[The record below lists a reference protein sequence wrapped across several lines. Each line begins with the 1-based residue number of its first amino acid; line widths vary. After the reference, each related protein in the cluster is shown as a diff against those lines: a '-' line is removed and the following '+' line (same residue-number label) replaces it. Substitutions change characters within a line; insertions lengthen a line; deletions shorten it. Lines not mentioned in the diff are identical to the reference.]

1 MKAGEKMEAE
11 EAWDLFRA
19 NASNELRKSASV
31 AGQLDTLAAQM
42 QDIQTGVDRLTKL
55 IPKFMG
61 DDAAIDNAN
70 ADAMPAENPLEG
82 LVGGAGDEEAM
93 PMEDEAP
100 VEDVEGA
107 PEEDA
112 DEVPPAE
119 EPTEEDTVDKS
130 DEEGPV
136 NVLESG
142 PEPEADDDD
151 RSVGEILGITE
162 DVSGAEPEEGPA
174 EAPGADSGPEDMPDI
189 AEDAETPAEGSEDAP
204 VEEDVTEIEAEVPP
218 EAPEMAD
225 DGGIQDIYAQI
236 LALLVQAASKAQ
248 DSGDADAVSGI
259 MKSAGAIQS
268 AYGDMCP
275 YLDSVMGTDHF
286 TKSFKE
292 MNSMSDENELEK
304 CGSNTE
310 GTEMEKSITG
320 AEAPDDM
327 IEKSDV
333 PAEFT
338 ETGADMEKSAETNM
352 HDVEDEKGATPNGK
366 TKVGPDDLSK
376 SSHLTSFRDMMA
388 KGCTNA
394 RIEDELEKECDG
406 DMEKSASENMPRLP
420 ETGEDK
426 SVGGMASEGAPD
438 VPETGEDQ
446 SVTGS
451 ASTGM
456 KDVIDPGSESSM
468 QKSGDTPT
476 QAEEC
481 DGALSKSMP
490 GKRIMSFKDM
500 MMKSAENAGRPDSIS
515 SANGDITTPTF
526 GAPMLQK
533 NADKPR
539 VRMGPGVDPHEVV
552 AADWEQYN
560 LFKARAK
567 Y

>member
-1 MKAGEKMEAE
+1 MVNKMEAE
-11 EAWDLFRA
+11 EAWDLFR
-19 NASNELRKSASV
+19 NSASAELRKSASV

-61 DDAAIDNAN
+61 DESAIDAAN
-70 ADAMPAENPLEG
+70 ADAVPPENPLEG
-82 LVGGAGDEEAM
+82 LMGGADGGMGGEEM
-93 PMEDEAP
+93 PMEGEEP
-100 VEDVEGA
+100 MEEA
-107 PEEDA
+107 PEE
-112 DEVPPAE
+112 EPPAE
-119 EPTEEDTVDKS
+119 EPMEDEEVDKS
-130 DEEGPV
+130 DEDGPV
-136 NVLESG
+136 NVLESDAG
-142 PEPEADDDD
+142 PEEDAGDE
-151 RSVGEILGITE
+151 SIGASLGI
-162 DVSGAEPEEGPA
+162 
-174 EAPGADSGPEDMPDI
+174 
-189 AEDAETPAEGSEDAP
+189 SEDAP
-204 VEEDVTEIEAEVPP
+204 IDDASEDVAEEPMEGGTEPEVTEEADISLEEPEESPEDVTFEEDITAEEPEPAP
-218 EAPEMAD
+218 EAPMGEGD
-225 DGGIQDIYAQI
+225 TGLQDIYANI
-236 LALLVQAASKAQ
+236 LALLVQAMSKA
-248 DSGDADAVSGI
+248 SESY
-259 MKSAGAIQS
+259 GA
-268 AYGDMCP
+268 MCP

-286 TKSFKE
+286 TKSFEE
-292 MNSMSDENELEK
+292 MNSMNDENELEK

-338 ETGADMEKSAETNM
+338 EPAADMEKSAETKM
-352 HDVEDEKGATPNGK
+352 PDVEDEKGETPNGK
-366 TKVGPDDLSK
+366 TKVGPDDMSK
-376 SSHLTSFRDMMA
+376 SSHLVSFKDMME

-406 DMEKSASENMPRLP
+406 DMEKSASENMPHLP
-420 ETGEDK
+420 ETGEDR
-426 SVGGMASEGAPD
+426 SVGGTASEGAPD

-468 QKSGDTPT
+468 QKSEETPT

-490 GKRIMSFKDM
+490 GKKIMSFKDM
-500 MMKSAENAGRPDSIS
+500 MMKSAENSGRPDAIS

-533 NADKPR
+533 SADQPR

-552 AADWEQYN
+552 KADWERYN